1 MRIPV
6 KTGTRAPN
14 QGNGLSAVP
23 DDQGRP
29 RAALFNLRSVATRG
43 IIRGGSAGVKSG
55 ARLMDKP
62 SAPSLANVSNCGAVV
77 MVLFCFLCVSSLC
90 RAQDHDV
97 LCSHGSGSFEAEF
110 HGGVIVQVRAARNGK
125 LATRGCEATLGWDKH
140 SVIVATG
147 VSQLDVDAFGVDLG
161 LGVPVAAFQV
171 KKSDSECCMAY
182 QIYSLER
189 PPRLLR
195 TITGGDFFS
204 AADTDLDG
212 RVEIWTD
219 DAGAVGSFEN
229 LAVTELRVPPTIV
242 LRFAH
247 GELLD
252 VSSEFR
258 PYFDHE
264 IAGLREELDSEDL
277 HDFKGSDGKLSP
289 NAPFSAER
297 LHLLRGVKAKILEIV
312 WCYLYSGREREAW
325 RSLVE
330 MWPTADVDRIR
341 AAILSVRARGI
352 SAQVNGV
359 SAGGPGTLTKR
370 AAIFDATSGSA
381 GRKPEVIPPAP
392 ILLWRP
398 PPLGSPDQGLPQAEL
413 LLELVID
420 SAGKVRSA
428 ELAGKTKSGDAD
440 LIHGATGWKFIPA
453 FKGGRA
459 VASRMRLAVSP
470 RQ

>member
-1 MRIPV
+1 
-6 KTGTRAPN
+6 
-14 QGNGLSAVP
+14 
-23 DDQGRP
+23 
-29 RAALFNLRSVATRG
+29 
-43 IIRGGSAGVKSG
+43 
-55 ARLMDKP
+55 MDKP
-62 SAPSLANVSNCGAVV
+62 SAPSLANVSKVPVRFCCGAV
-77 MVLFCFLCVSSLC
+77 MGLFCLLCVSSLC
-90 RAQDHDV
+90 RAQGHDV
-97 LCSHGSGSFEAEF
+97 VCSDGSGSFEAEF

-125 LATRGCEATLGWDKH
+125 LATRACEATLGWNKQ

-147 VSQLDVDAFGVDLG
+147 ASRLDLDAFGVDLG

-171 KKSDSECCMAY
+171 KKSDSECCMEY

-195 TITGGDFFS
+195 TITGGDFFR

-219 DAGAVGSFEN
+219 DAGAVGGFEN
-229 LAVTELRVPPTIV
+229 LAVTELRVAPTIV

-252 VSSEFR
+252 VSSEFH

-264 IAGLREELDSEDL
+264 IAGLRKELDSEDL
-277 HDFKGSDGKLSP
+277 RDFKGSDGKLSP
-289 NAPFSAER
+289 DARFSAER
-297 LHLLRGVKAKILEIV
+297 LHRLRGAKAKILEIV
-312 WCYLYSGREREAW
+312 WCYLYSGREHEAW
-325 RSLVE
+325 RSLAE
-330 MWPTADVDRIR
+330 MWPTVDVDRIR
-341 AAILSVRARGI
+341 AAILRARARGI

-359 SAGGPGTLTKR
+359 SAGGSGTRTKR
-370 AAIFDATSGSA
+370 ATIFDATSGSA
-381 GRKPEVIPPAP
+381 GSKPEVIPPEP

-398 PPLGSPDQGLPQAEL
+398 TLSGSPEQGLPQAEL

-428 ELAGKTKSGDAD
+428 EPTGKTKSGDAD
-440 LIHGATGWKFIPA
+440 LIHAATGWKFIPA
-453 FKGGRA
+453 LKGGRA
-459 VASRMRLAVSP
+459 VASRMRLAVSL